1 MLDGRPAP
9 AGEMPVVLAPGGGG
23 ILFHEAC
30 GHGLEADHIVKGASV
45 FRGRVGE
52 RIASRLVNGVD
63 DGSIPGAWGS
73 QAFDDEGTRPSGPCC
88 SPTASWSIC
97 CTTGSE
103 PSRTAYPPP
112 GTVAGGPTPRCP
124 SPDAELVHP
133 GRRSRRTSCRARP
146 VGCTQRCWGA
156 GR

>member
-52 RIASRLVNGVD
+52 RS
-63 DGSIPGAWGS
+63 
-73 QAFDDEGTRPSGPCC
+73 
-88 SPTASWSIC
+88 
-97 CTTGSE
+97 
-103 PSRTAYPPP
+103 PP
-112 GTVAGGPTPRCP
+112 G
-124 SPDAELVHP
+124 S
-133 GRRSRRTSCRARP
+133 
-146 VGCTQRCWGA
+146 
-156 GR
+156 